1 MTQTYTL
8 RLAVF
13 TLLAFAL
20 VSCAIE
26 APVTPTTRTLAIGG
40 LFSITGNWNTL
51 GKAGNAAAEL
61 AVDDVNRY
69 FASIG
74 SNTRVTYR
82 NLDTKLEPAIALESL
97 RSHYTSG
104 SRVVVGPQ
112 SSSEVLALKAFADSA
127 GVIVIS
133 PSSTAGSLALPDNI
147 LRMSPADIA
156 EGPAIAAMMQ
166 AEGRTSIIPLWRDD
180 IGNAGLKTATSAA
193 LLANGSTV
201 HAGLSYATDVTDFT
215 ATINALRTIVSAQIA
230 IAGAD
235 KVGIYNPGFDEVA
248 TMFAAIASD
257 DSILRGV
264 RWYGGDGTAMS
275 AALLP
280 HVEFCTQVSYPNP
293 LFGIGDGAAIAGPVA
308 ARIKALSGID
318 ADAYSLSVY
327 DAIWIAART
336 YAGYPSDIWTAGTYR
351 MQFEAEA
358 ARTFGVTGW
367 TKLND
372 AGDRAFGNFDM
383 MAVRMVGG
391 SPAWVRVGTY
401 SASSNTYTAE

>member
-1 MTQTYTL
+1 MTRAYTV
-8 RLAVF
+8 RFSFFA
-13 TLLAFAL
+13 LLALAL
-20 VSCAIE
+20 VSCVTE
-26 APVTPTTRTLAIGG
+26 APVTPGTRTLAIGG

-61 AVDDVNRY
+61 AVEDVNKY
-69 FASIG
+69 FFSIG

-82 NLDTKLEPAIALESL
+82 NLDTKLEPTLALESL
-97 RSHYTSG
+97 RAHHTSG

-112 SSSEVLALKAFADSA
+112 SSAEVSALKAFADST

-133 PSSTAGSLALPDNI
+133 PSSTAGSLALPDYI
-147 LRMSPADIA
+147 VRMSPADIA
-156 EGPAIAAMMQ
+156 EGPAIVAMMQ

-193 LLANGSTV
+193 LLANGATV

-230 IAGAD
+230 VVGAD

-248 TMFAAIASD
+248 TMFGAIASD
-257 DSILRGV
+257 DTILRRV

-280 HVEFCTQVSYPNP
+280 HAEFCTQVGYANP

-308 ARIKALSGID
+308 ARIKASSGID

-336 YAGYPSDIWTAGTYR
+336 YDAYSSDIWTPFAYYT
-351 MQFEAEA
+351 QFDAEA
-358 ARTFGVTGW
+358 SRTFGVTGW
-367 TKLND
+367 TKLNH

-391 SPAWVRVGTY
+391 SPTWVRVGTY